1 MDIIAVAIV
10 IVLGKIL
17 GNVTMV
23 SLLIYELKPP
33 NKLKSDEKTHK
44 LPYRDY
50 FHFNLVLLVNILI
63 QCYYQILYLLSLYSQ
78 EDADCTVW
86 SNTLFATGLVTCIA
100 GSYLRNK
107 AKQQLGAFFTYQLGV
122 NKKQKLI
129 TNGLYTHLMHPS
141 YLGMCVLFWGIS
153 IAYQSLILFTMLIV
167 LICILVILR
176 IPQEETML
184 ATHFGAEYEVYRK
197 DRWKMVP
204 FLY

>member
-1 MDIIAVAIV
+1 MDIIAIAIV
-10 IVLGKIL
+10 IGNIS

-23 SLLIYELKPP
+23 SLLIYELKQP
-33 NKLKSDEKTHK
+33 NKLKSDEETHK
-44 LPYRDY
+44 LPFRDVFY
-50 FHFNLVLLVNILI
+50 FYITFLICISI
-63 QCYYQILYLLSLYSQ
+63 QCYYQIIYLLSLYSQ
-78 EDADCTVW
+78 EDADRTVW

-141 YLGMCVLFWGIS
+141 YLGACMLLLGIS
-153 IAYQSLILFTMLIV
+153 IAYQSLLLFTMFIAFITIV
-167 LICILVILR
+167 AKVR

-197 DRWKMVP
+197 NRWRMIP